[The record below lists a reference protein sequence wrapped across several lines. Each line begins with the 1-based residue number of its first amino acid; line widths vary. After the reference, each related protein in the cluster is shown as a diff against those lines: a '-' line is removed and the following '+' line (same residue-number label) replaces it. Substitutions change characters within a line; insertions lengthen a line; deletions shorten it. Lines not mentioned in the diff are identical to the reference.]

1 MSSEPMSDARRGAT
15 EGVAEP
21 DPVTTAATPTVASSP
36 SPISPTA
43 QFESYVAA
51 AQAAI
56 KAGKTP
62 SQIKAAQL
70 GDGVDP
76 LTAETAYRT
85 ARRRLFDS
93 NRRFGAK
100 LAAYAIGM
108 LCGGTLVFIPLG
120 WTVPLVI
127 VLLGGLLLMGV
138 ATLVWLTG
146 LGADEP

>member
-1 MSSEPMSDARRGAT
+1 MSVAPTPPGLVSET
-15 EGVAEP
+15 AETSEVVP
-21 DPVTTAATPTVASSP
+21 ASASQKP
-36 SPISPTA
+36 LKP
-43 QFESYVAA
+43 FEEQVRA
-51 AQAAI
+51 AQAGI
-56 KAGKTP
+56 KAGQTP
-62 SQIKAAQL
+62 SQIKAGLLAA
-70 GDGVDP
+70 GIDP

-93 NRRFGAK
+93 NRRLGAK
-100 LAAYAIGM
+100 LAAYAIAA
-108 LCGGTLVFIPLG
+108 LCGGTLVFVPLG